1 MNKEEL
7 IKTLQ
12 LLSVEELEALLKI
25 QMSFTKS
32 ELVRIPGAIKKHKS
46 IILNFI

>member
-1 MNKEEL
+1 MNKDEL
-7 IKTLQ
+7 IKTLN

-25 QMSFTKS
+25 QMSFKKD
-32 ELVRIPGAIKKHKS
+32 ELIKIPAAIKKHKS